1 MVTARRSNGSTNTTY
16 ETNTSRGGVQVL
28 ERPRTYEEFNHASV
42 APEIESEAAIERRK
56 NLDKLLNYDRYGA
69 VMQEKEIVVDQVATV
84 EERAEAMN
92 DEDMK
97 PTSTTLQFGR
107 DIDIIREDMRV
118 SKQAENSDYHLNGKG
133 KIVLVMYALVI
144 TVVMALIIIN
154 TGVLA
159 SLGNERAAKTA
170 ELDTVIERYNAIQTE
185 IDHISSDAYIAEK
198 AEEMGMV
205 LGN

>member
-1 MVTARRSNGSTNTTY
+1 MVTARRSNGSTSTTH
-16 ETNTSRGGVQVL
+16 ETNTARGGVQVL
-28 ERPRTYEEFNHASV
+28 ERPCAYEEFNHASV

-69 VMQEKEIVVDQVATV
+69 VMKEEKVVVEQVATV
-84 EERAEAMN
+84 NERAEVLN
-92 DEDMK
+92 DEDTK

-107 DIDIIREDMRV
+107 DIDVIREDMRV
-118 SKQAENSDYHLNGKG
+118 SKQAENNEYRLNSKG

-159 SLGNERAAKTA
+159 SLGNVREAKTA
-170 ELDTVIERYNAIQTE
+170 ELDAAIERYNAIQTE
-185 IDHISSDAYIAEK
+185 IENISSDEYIAQK